1 LRERQ
6 DELAEMLEPQ
16 RKILGRGLLGAALLS
31 PQTLFDELQF
41 LNVVLELR
49 GTDRIDREW
58 E

>member
-1 LRERQ
+1 
-6 DELAEMLEPQ
+6 MLESL